1 MKAALKAKGY
11 FVQPF
16 VGYKY
21 DLNTAGDL
29 GRLTQTCEYAVF
41 RVFCGQDAPH
51 HHMSMRK
58 DPIRRHNIVI
68 DLLLQELFKYSTL
81 AGTVI
86 VNQNEKP
93 EYVVQ
98 ALLGPFP
105 QAW

>member
-1 MKAALKAKGY
+1 
-11 FVQPF
+11 
-16 VGYKY
+16 
-21 DLNTAGDL
+21 
-29 GRLTQTCEYAVF
+29 
-41 RVFCGQDAPH
+41 
-51 HHMSMRK
+51 MSMRK